1 LYERSRPCHAI
12 QAILVL
18 SLQFSRLQRL
28 MHLPHEV
35 YQNELKA
42 KYKPYGWALWEPDR
56 ENPNNRVLVGDVGFI
71 SDGRFVRIFNIRLKS
86 DDPKQ
91 CGHGVPEGYYPIE
104 PALFIKRWLE
114 SGDYH
119 SNSVKMTKED
129 G

>member
-1 LYERSRPCHAI
+1 
-12 QAILVL
+12 
-18 SLQFSRLQRL
+18 
-28 MHLPHEV
+28 MHSPHEV

-42 KYKPYGWALWEPDR
+42 KYKPYGWALWEPDSG
-56 ENPNNRVLVGDVGFI
+56 NPNNRVSVGDIGVI
-71 SDGRFVRIFNIRLKS
+71 SDGRFVRIFNIRLKR

-104 PALFIKRWLE
+104 PPLFSKRWLE

-119 SNSVKMTKED
+119 SNSVRMTQED